1 MPQKWFTDSG
11 SGVEGPFTNRELQ
24 DRAAAGW
31 LRPTDRVSPDKVR
44 WVRAEKVKGLSFA
57 VVQETHVLPAPTRP
71 DYTPTDS
78 GLDEVPGYE
87 VQGVLGRGACG
98 VVFRARQLK
107 LDRTVALKTVI
118 LNAPNPRT
126 AVARFEQEAVAL
138 AKLAHPHIVAVYDS
152 GHHDGRV
159 FFAMELLDGEDLLRR
174 IARGP
179 LDERTAWSIARQTA
193 AALSHAAALGVYHR
207 DIKPAN
213 LFLVKPPTAF
223 PLPPGVPM
231 VKVTDFGLALTTR
244 AADTSA
250 DSRLTAAGVILGTPA
265 YMAPEQFAD
274 SNVDHRADIY
284 ALGAT
289 VYHALAD
296 APPFAGATVWEVMLN
311 KSEPAPRLADPISQE
326 SADLVAAMLTEKP
339 ADRVGTYEEL
349 IARIDALPCMTG
361 VEPTRTSHP
370 LAEPPKTRRK
380 WVYAA
385 AALGGLAVAGV
396 AASLTGGGKTSD
408 GPPTGKAPAPTAFAS
423 AGHAEI
429 LFDGVSQ
436 RGWIGPG
443 WGIHQDE
450 DGIALTGPG
459 SVRRPLPQPL
469 RKHYRVQFGLNLHE
483 ATAVDVI
490 AAVGEGPTETATRWV
505 LRITPQTGAV
515 FGRRDGGERGKFVP
529 LADPVPYP
537 TEAEL
542 KGRVPYQNV
551 KIEKAGD
558 KFRVAYRERPAGE
571 VEHDGRLRLAEIRL
585 LIDGGPVRIESPTV
599 EELVEKP

>member
-1 MPQKWFTDSG
+1 MPQEWFTDTVA
-11 SGVEGPFTNRELQ
+11 GVEGPYSGRQLQ
-24 DRAAAGW
+24 TLAAEGR
-31 LRPTDRVSPDKVR
+31 LRPADRVSPDRVK

-57 VVQETHVLPAPTRP
+57 SAGTKPKLPAMQETHVLPPTKP
-71 DYTPTDS
+71 DIQ
-78 GLDEVPGYE
+78 EIPGYE

-98 VVFRARQLK
+98 VVYRARQLK

-118 LNAPNPRT
+118 LEGANART

-152 GHHDGRV
+152 GHHDGTV

-193 AALSHAAALGVYHR
+193 AALSHAAGHGVYHR

-213 LFLVKPPTAF
+213 LFLVKPPTGF
-223 PLPPGVPM
+223 SLPAGVPM
-231 VKVTDFGLALTTR
+231 VKVTDFGLALTQR
-244 AADTSA
+244 AADVTP

-296 APPFAGATVWEVMLN
+296 APPFSGATVWEVMLN
-311 KSEPAPRLADPISQE
+311 KAEPAPRLGPEFSQE

-339 ADRVGTYEEL
+339 AERIGSYEEL

-361 VEPTRTSHP
+361 AEPTRTP
-370 LAEPPKTRRK
+370 VVVGTPRRRKK

-385 AALGGLAVAGV
+385 AVVGGLAVAGV
-396 AASLTGGGKTSD
+396 VAALSGGEKT
-408 GPPTGKAPAPTAFAS
+408 PAGTAKPAGPTAFTTSGYSEA
-423 AGHAEI
+423 
-429 LFDGVSQ
+429 LFDGKSVN
-436 RGWIGPG
+436 GWIGQG
-443 WGIHQDE
+443 WGIHVD
-450 DGIALTGPG
+450 DGNPVLTGSG
-459 SVRRPLPQPL
+459 SVRRPLTQPL
-469 RKHYRVQFGLNLHE
+469 RKHYRVQFGLDLHE
-483 ATAVDVI
+483 ATAVDVV
-490 AAVGEGPTETATRWV
+490 AAVGEGPPETATHWV
-505 LRITPQTGAV
+505 LRITPKDGAV
-515 FGRRDGGERGKFVP
+515 LGRRSGGERGKFEP
-529 LADPVPYP
+529 LAEPVPYP
-537 TEAEL
+537 TAAEL
-542 KGRVPYQNV
+542 KDRVPYQNV
-551 KIEKAGD
+551 RIEKAGD

-571 VEHDGRLRLAEIRL
+571 VENDGRARLVELRL